1 MRLNIRFSEV
11 IDQLSSAGD
20 PTQSMEL
27 LDRIRDMY
35 GLRNVVYFAAQ
46 IPELTSR
53 EPYLA
58 VTYDEAWIQHYKD
71 RDYVSIDPVLN
82 AGLKRMLP
90 TDWSTFDRSSPKL
103 KEFFGEAQEFGV
115 GRQGLTMPIRGT
127 NGEAAMLSITSD
139 ETDREW
145 GKLRTNYMRDFQLI
159 ANYVHEMVLRVEQVK
174 LTVPRLTRR
183 EIECLKW
190 SAEGKTYADI
200 ATILGISVGT
210 VQSYMEFSR
219 VKLNTLN
226 TTHTVTRALRLKI
239 I

>member
-1 MRLNIRFSEV
+1 MQLDVRFSHV
-11 IDQLSSAGD
+11 IDRLSAAER
-20 PTQSMEL
+20 PTDSKEVLQH
-27 LDRIRDMY
+27 IRDMY

-46 IPELTSR
+46 IPELTAR

-58 VTYDEAWIQHYKD
+58 VTYDEGWIQHYKD
-71 RDYVSIDPVLN
+71 RAYVEIDPVLT

-90 TDWSTFDRSSPKL
+90 TDWSTFDRSTPEMKS
-103 KEFFGEAQEFGV
+103 FFGEADAFGV
-115 GRQGLTMPIRGT
+115 GRQGLTMPIRGA

-145 GKLRTNYMRDFQLI
+145 KSLRTHYMRDFQLI
-159 ANYVHEMVLRVEQVK
+159 ANYVHEMIVKVEHIDK
-174 LTVPRLTRR
+174 TIPRLSRR

-200 ATILGISVGT
+200 ATILGISTGT
-210 VQSYMEFSR
+210 VKSYMEMARS
-219 VKLNTLN
+219 KLNALN
-226 TTHTVTRALRLKI
+226 TTHTVTRAIRLKI